1 MNAPFAPHLAEVA
14 RTPRSW
20 KYELKETLELS
31 LVSPDHKLF
40 IPGGHAQLISAHRSF
55 VMADIHVDRLIVH
68 EGLYYD
74 GSTWAFDW
82 GVMQRG
88 AAFHDVLCDAADR
101 GEIPAENQP
110 IADLIMRDVW
120 LSDAACVRP
129 WLRRA
134 YVPYVH
140 ARYAA
145 VRTFQRA
152 QHGF

>member
-1 MNAPFAPHLAEVA
+1 MELPLV
-14 RTPRSW
+14 RS
-20 KYELKETLELS
+20 E
-31 LVSPDHKLF
+31 HRLF
-40 IPGGHAQLISAHRSF
+40 VPGGHVQLSSKHRAF
-55 VMADIHVDRLIVH
+55 IMADIFCDRLIVH

-74 GSTWAFDW
+74 GSTWALDW

-88 AAFHDVLCDAADR
+88 AAFHDVLCEAVDR

-129 WLRRA
+129 WLRRG

-140 ARYAA
+140 ARYGA
-145 VRTFQRA
+145 VRTFQRS